1 MIGVNGMKVIDFQ
14 NASCKHC
21 YKCVR
26 NCSVKAI
33 SVRHEQAHIM
43 NDHCIHCGKCLEV
56 CPQNAKRFASDL
68 ELIKAY
74 IRQNMK
80 IVVSIAPSYLG
91 VMNYRT
97 PGQVVGA
104 LRKLGFDEVRETSEG
119 AALVTREYQK
129 LLQLQKK
136 SKEQLIKLAQP
147 LLKTAYGKYL
157 MEVAEGL

>member
-1 MIGVNGMKVIDFQ
+1 MGKVLFLNGVNEMKVIDFQ

-74 IRQNMK
+74 IRQKMK

-91 VMNYRT
+91 LMNYRT

-104 LRKLGFDEVRETSEG
+104 LQKLGFYDVRETAEG

-129 LLQLQKK
+129 LLRKGHTKIL
-136 SKEQLIKLAQP
+136 SQP
-147 LLKTAYGKYL
+147 AVRAL
-157 MEVAEGL
+157 MILWRSIIRN